1 MARAVTLSLDE
12 DAYNVYHR
20 LPYGERSRLISD
32 FLKGNVDNTEIEK
45 ATPAPSPKTQLQPPK
60 EKESTGKQSSG
71 GSEESGTDYNPTEAT
86 PTSEDKPQLDTLD
99 QLLRSS

>member
-1 MARAVTLSLDE
+1 MSFRTDPEIEAILE
-12 DAYNVYHR
+12 GI
-20 LPYGERSRLISD
+20 PIMERSKFMKDAI
-32 FLKGNVDNTEIEK
+32 KEK
-45 ATPAPSPKTQLQPPK
+45 AGILPEQNEATPIPSPKTQLQPPK